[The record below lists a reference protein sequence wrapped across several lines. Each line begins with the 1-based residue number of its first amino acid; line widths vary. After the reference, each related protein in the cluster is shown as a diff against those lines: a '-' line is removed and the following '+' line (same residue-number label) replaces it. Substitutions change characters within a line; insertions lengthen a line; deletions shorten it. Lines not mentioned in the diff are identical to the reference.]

1 MVSSYANAISQEVL
15 VDLLGFFIG
24 CIVGWFSRNL
34 KANLKGKGS
43 SVFYAVVVIVYILVL
58 VICLVLALN
67 SSNGLLTCPETSDA
81 AEFKQMLHRQN
92 MSLAMLAAFVG
103 AAVGWKIRSFLLP
116 TKEEE
121 LPKTN
126 GSCPTI
132 TCAGIVQCIHICI
145 LLSFFI
151 IFSSKA
157 AQCTKRNTSD

>member
-1 MVSSYANAISQEVL
+1 MGSSYADAISQEVL

-24 CIVGWFSRNL
+24 CIVGWFSCNL

-43 SVFYAVVVIVYILVL
+43 SFFYAVVVIVYVLVL
-58 VICLVLALN
+58 GVCLILALN

-81 AEFKQMLHRQN
+81 AEFKHMLHRQN
-92 MSLAMLAAFVG
+92 MFLAMLAAFVG
-103 AAVGWKIRSFLLP
+103 AAVGWQIRSCLLP

-121 LPKTN
+121 LPKIS

-132 TCAGIVQCIHICI
+132 TYTGIIQSIHICI

-151 IFSSKA
+151 IVSSKA
-157 AQCTKRNTSD
+157 AQCAKKNTSD